1 MTAEV
6 VVMNK
11 LAIALA
17 ADSAASITTPT
28 GPKVFN
34 TANKL
39 FALSKFAPVGLLVY
53 NAPEIN
59 GVPLEV
65 IVKEYREHIGRK
77 RFQTL
82 KEYVDSFS
90 SFLQDG
96 PPMGKESQEI
106 NFGGLVHFGL
116 RQVYLRAVRIRRHD
130 ETPSHDF
137 NVYLR
142 RAVDELVKV
151 AKRRGRLKAFEDI
164 DAEKVWKERRQLFSK
179 LHEIVIEQFKEEHE
193 IPDLPGKLRKDIEM
207 AAILVVFSKGRLAG
221 YTGIVI
227 AGYGDKEY
235 FPSYV
240 QYETDGFTPYGLRC
254 TDADMSTISHTN
266 GAELGAFAQ
275 REMTQ
280 RHLEQ

>member
-1 MTAEV
+1 
-6 VVMNK
+6 MNK